1 MVLGAEPSRIGG
13 WTLGRGLVLVCV
25 GVTIGL
31 AGAFAGSRVLRQML
45 FGIAPTDPITFISV
59 AALVLA
65 IALIACAVPVARA
78 VRSDPTTVLQAM

>member
-1 MVLGAEPSRIGG
+1 MVLGAEPSRIGV
-13 WTLGRGLVLVCV
+13 WRRGLLLVGV

-31 AGAFAGSRVLRQML
+31 AGAFAGSRLLRQML
-45 FGIAPTDPITFISV
+45 FGIQPTDPVTFVLV
-59 AALVLA
+59 AGRVLA